1 MNIYD
6 PDDDGLDDDN
16 PYDYSNVN
24 NEEAKE
30 DIARMQLRQNRAT
43 EAEIIELLSS
53 LSVKYS
59 DYKNFYAKSDA
70 AKSIAFEKDIAKYN
84 KIINSQL
91 IPDYVFHYISLAAI
105 QRAKQKLKARM
116 DFESEIDGLEREYN
130 RLYDTQDPKGK
141 KLEYLD
147 ICPGVQAS
155 IPYLKYVE
163 IYIQNAPKINFQ
175 NYQKAKQSKD
185 KLDKAE
191 NKVQKKLDEIIKTT
205 KDIYAYKE
213 HLKANYEELKHNPNE
228 NEAKILRKAELMFEN
243 IDKQLK
249 TRLTAYL
256 NYAPESKLKNEIKKV
271 SSSGYFGINLNR
283 NYITELFEK
292 INDGTIKLNTPC
304 QGE

>member
-1 MNIYD
+1 MKQYY
-6 PDDDGLDDDN
+6 PDDGLDDEN
-16 PYDYSNVN
+16 PYLRNFTREEADEDISKMMLRRYNATEPEIVALLESLLPKYKEYLKVYNMSDTAKTASAKKDIEKYNNMLN
-24 NEEAKE
+24 NEYYKKFAY
-30 DIARMQLRQNRAT
+30 
-43 EAEIIELLSS
+43 SS
-53 LSVKYS
+53 
-59 DYKNFYAKSDA
+59 
-70 AKSIAFEKDIAKYN
+70 IT
-84 KIINSQL
+84 
-91 IPDYVFHYISLAAI
+91 LAAI
-105 QRAKQKLKARM
+105 QRAKKCLMARM
-116 DFESEIDGLEREYN
+116 NFESEIDDLEREYH

-191 NKVQKKLDEIIKTT
+191 NKAQKKLDEIIKTT

-292 INDGTIKLNTPC
+292 INDGTIELNTPC